1 MKFLVKILLVCLL
14 LFLLSMTVG
23 RKILLWCFS
32 KIDYEWDISQQYQAF
47 FYNPHCACECPPF
60 LIVDISHDEAVWKGK
75 YIRVFHNKNDLSH
88 AELSDSPYY
97 VLKCDGRIK
106 KSLYVWFRESTL
118 EGSSCPVT
126 GQFFDADHCVVVQ
139 PTARQGQY
147 IDDMIY
153 NSEE

>member
-1 MKFLVKILLVCLL
+1 MKLLVKILLVCLL

-23 RKILLWCFS
+23 QKILLWCFS
-32 KIDYEWDISQQYQAF
+32 KLDYEWDISPQYQAF
-47 FYNPHCACECPPF
+47 FYNPRCACDCPPF

-75 YIRVFHNKNDLSH
+75 YIRVFQNKNDLSY
-88 AELSDSPYY
+88 AERSDSPYY

-106 KSLYVWFRESTL
+106 KSLYVWFWESSL

>member
-1 MKFLVKILLVCLL
+1 MKLLVKIVLVCLL

-23 RKILLWCFS
+23 RKMLLWCFS
-32 KIDYEWDISQQYQAF
+32 KIDYEWDISPQYQAF
-47 FYNPHCACECPPF
+47 FYNPRCACDCPPF
-60 LIVDISHDEAVWKGK
+60 LIVDTSHDEPAWKGK
-75 YIRVFHNKNDLSH
+75 YIRVFQNRNDLSC
-88 AELSDSPYY
+88 AELSDNPYY
-97 VLKCDGRIK
+97 VLKCEGRIK
-106 KSLYVWFRESTL
+106 KSLYVLLLESTL

-153 NSEE
+153 NREE

>member
-1 MKFLVKILLVCLL
+1 MKFLVKILLVCLF

-23 RKILLWCFS
+23 QKMLLWCFS
-32 KIDYEWDISQQYQAF
+32 KLEYEWDISQQYQAF
-47 FYNPHCACECPPF
+47 FYNPRCACDCPPF
-60 LIVDISHDEAVWKGK
+60 LIVDISHDKVVWKGK
-75 YIRVFHNKNDLSH
+75 YIRVFQNKNDLSY
-88 AELSDSPYY
+88 AEVSDSPYY

-106 KSLYVWFRESTL
+106 KSLYVWFWESTL

-139 PTARQGQY
+139 PTARQEQY

-153 NSEE
+153 KREE